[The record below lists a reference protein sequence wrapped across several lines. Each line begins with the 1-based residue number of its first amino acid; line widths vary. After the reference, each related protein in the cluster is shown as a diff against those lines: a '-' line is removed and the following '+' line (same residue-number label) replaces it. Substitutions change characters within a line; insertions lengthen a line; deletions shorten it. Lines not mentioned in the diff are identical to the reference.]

1 LHGQAIYRYG
11 TVLDFSFGSRPPLSI
26 LHGLY
31 GECFIGTRTFSD
43 IMADFP
49 STTPGDAADQALA
62 AYIQSG
68 MDGSTPRPEITGDDM
83 ADLIYFIR
91 RTSLEGHGPPAV
103 QPAPYS
109 SSGPAPVISNVV
121 ATRSADKKSLTMTWA
136 TNKPTIGLAGA
147 GSASQQT
154 PSGVDGRQ
162 YAYPLWS
169 PIESGFGTS
178 HSVTITGLLASWT
191 PVHFTV
197 IAKDTT
203 GNVVR
208 ASDAVVP

>member
-1 LHGQAIYRYG
+1 
-11 TVLDFSFGSRPPLSI
+11 
-26 LHGLY
+26 
-31 GECFIGTRTFSD
+31 
-43 IMADFP
+43 
-49 STTPGDAADQALA
+49 
-62 AYIQSG
+62 
-68 MDGSTPRPEITGDDM
+68 
-83 ADLIYFIR
+83 
-91 RTSLEGHGPPAV
+91 
-103 QPAPYS
+103 
-109 SSGPAPVISNVV
+109 
-121 ATRSADKKSLTMTWA
+121 MTWA